1 MEEHLRES
9 DGDLAMEVKILL
21 ADDHDMIR
29 SGLRALLQSEEG
41 FTVVA
46 EAKDGRTA
54 VAMVRQ
60 FRPHVVV
67 MDVRMPDLNGLE
79 ATRQTLALT
88 PDAKV
93 IGLSG
98 NSDQRAAREML
109 AAGALGYVRKEAAFE
124 ELVKAIRAVMDNKIY
139 VSPSV
144 AGPWMYEAAADSNGS
159 RRSALSPREREVL
172 QLLAEGKATKE
183 VAVALNVSVKTAET
197 HRRNLMDK
205 LQIDSVAELT
215 KYAIR
220 EGITEL

>member
-93 IGLSG
+93 AK
-98 NSDQRAAREML
+98 R
-109 AAGALGYVRKEAAFE
+109 
-124 ELVKAIRAVMDNKIY
+124 
-139 VSPSV
+139 P
-144 AGPWMYEAAADSNGS
+144 
-159 RRSALSPREREVL
+159 RS
-172 QLLAEGKATKE
+172 K
-183 VAVALNVSVKTAET
+183 NW
-197 HRRNLMDK
+197 
-205 LQIDSVAELT
+205 
-215 KYAIR
+215 
-220 EGITEL
+220 